1 MIRYD
6 LVCTNRHRF
15 DAWFRNSGEFER
27 QAATGLLDCPIC
39 ADTKISK
46 ALMTPGVQTARGKAR
61 SEPSPGP
68 SHATEASGRPVP
80 IAPKPAPD
88 MAPEAVRAAMRVAAL
103 RQMMVAMHRHVTETA
118 ENVGKGFARE
128 ARLIHDGEAEER
140 GIYGEATREEVEDLL
155 EDGITVMPL
164 PAPPESDA

>member
-27 QAATGLLDCPIC
+27 QATTGLLDCPIC
-39 ADTKISK
+39 ADNTITK

-61 SEPSPGP
+61 SDPSSEPSDTAEAPGLP
-68 SHATEASGRPVP
+68 AP
-80 IAPKPAPD
+80 IIPKPAPA
-88 MAPEAVRAAMRVAAL
+88 MPPEAMRAAMRVAAM
-103 RQMMVAMHRHVTETA
+103 RQMMVAVHRHVTETA

-140 GIYGEATREEVEDLL
+140 GIYGQASREEVEDLL
-155 EDGITVMPL
+155 EDGIAVMPL